1 MNDKN
6 IKLSN
11 KIQEEQIF
19 ACLSKTYQSS
29 ITLFYEFERTWLTRT
44 YKVFRDL
51 DKYIILVFLLY
62 KTFKSYHD
70 MFHKKNYESFY
81 NQKIFEIPKINIIDI
96 SRELSISKETA
107 RRKILELEKAGII
120 KKVKKTIILNQE
132 ILKIQ
137 RPDETLDA
145 LCKFLSN
152 FSRVM
157 RKENILK
164 KDISTEEFKKIIK
177 DNFTLCWYFFLDFQ
191 IPYCLAWKKVYGDLE
206 TFFIVGIIIYN
217 QNLHLQKDNKLIE
230 KNFFKNYTRNLI
242 SLGNRPGINAMSIAD
257 ITGIPRPT
265 ILRKLNLSMGKGIV
279 SKDKKNL
286 YRISKKESLIKNLNN
301 TRVIN
306 MKNLSIMMT
315 KIYNL
320 ALKL

>member
-44 YKVFRDL
+44 YKVFKDL

>member
-44 YKVFRDL
+44 YKVFKDL

-107 RRKILELEKAGII
+107 RRKILELEKAEII

-164 KDISTEEFKKIIK
+164 KDIATEEFKKIIK

-191 IPYCLAWKKVYGDLE
+191 IPYCLAWKKFYGDLE

-230 KNFFKNYTRNLI
+230 KNFFKNYTKNLI

>member
-19 ACLSKTYQSS
+19 SCLSKTYQSS

-44 YKVFRDL
+44 YKVFKDL

-191 IPYCLAWKKVYGDLE
+191 IPYCLAWKKFYGDLE

-230 KNFFKNYTRNLI
+230 KNFFKNYTKNLI

-265 ILRKLNLSMGKGIV
+265 ILRKLNLCMGKGIV

>member
-44 YKVFRDL
+44 YKVFKDL

-164 KDISTEEFKKIIK
+164 KDIATEEFKKIIK

-191 IPYCLAWKKVYGDLE
+191 IPYCLAWKKFYGDLE

-230 KNFFKNYTRNLI
+230 KNFFKNYTKNLI

>member
-44 YKVFRDL
+44 YKVFKDL

-164 KDISTEEFKKIIK
+164 KDIATEEFKKIIK

-191 IPYCLAWKKVYGDLE
+191 IPYCLSWKKFYGDLE

-230 KNFFKNYTRNLI
+230 KNFFKNYKKNLI

>member
-1 MNDKN
+1 M
-6 IKLSN
+6 
-11 KIQEEQIF
+11 
-19 ACLSKTYQSS
+19 SKTYQSS

-44 YKVFRDL
+44 YKVFKDL

-164 KDISTEEFKKIIK
+164 KDIATEEFKKIIK

-191 IPYCLAWKKVYGDLE
+191 IPYCLAWKKFYGDLE

-230 KNFFKNYTRNLI
+230 KNFFKNYTKNLI

>member
-44 YKVFRDL
+44 YKVFKDL

-164 KDISTEEFKKIIK
+164 KDIATEEFKKIIK

-191 IPYCLAWKKVYGDLE
+191 IPYCLAWKKFYGDLE

-230 KNFFKNYTRNLI
+230 KNFFKNYKKNLI

>member
-1 MNDKN
+1 
-6 IKLSN
+6 
-11 KIQEEQIF
+11 
-19 ACLSKTYQSS
+19 
-29 ITLFYEFERTWLTRT
+29 
-44 YKVFRDL
+44 
-51 DKYIILVFLLY
+51 
-62 KTFKSYHD
+62 

-137 RPDETLDA
+137 RPDETLEA
-145 LCKFLSN
+145 LSKFLSN

-191 IPYCLAWKKVYGDLE
+191 IPYCLAWKKFYGDLE

-230 KNFFKNYTRNLI
+230 KNFFKNYTKNLI

-265 ILRKLNLSMGKGIV
+265 ILRKLNLCMGKGIV